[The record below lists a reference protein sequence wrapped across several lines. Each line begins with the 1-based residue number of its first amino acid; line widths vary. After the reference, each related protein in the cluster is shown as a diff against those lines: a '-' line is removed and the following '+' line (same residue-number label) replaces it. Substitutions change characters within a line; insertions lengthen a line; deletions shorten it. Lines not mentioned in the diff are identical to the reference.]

1 MTLQAPSRKHHK
13 NTPATRGCSPT
24 VICSPSKGSLAFCSR
39 LPSFVRMNAVEVRQ
53 LRSAL
58 RRHDCLHQ
66 AISFGVS
73 QLKTFDQ
80 IESVD
85 NIKAMMNTPKV
96 KASMF
101 ADANRDYFEDR
112 TKSLGAAIKLLALEL
127 KSINAGNWLESVLK
141 CKAGQRI
148 KFLRNNG
155 IMPPPLPMPHSL
167 HSDDG
172 KAFCRNLIKLEL
184 RFLLGNRAFIHKQ
197 KAQLPPR
204 IHA

>member
-13 NTPATRGCSPT
+13 NTPATRRCSPT

-39 LPSFVRMNAVEVRQ
+39 LPSFIRMNAIEVRQ
-53 LRSAL
+53 LRLAL
-58 RRHDCLHQ
+58 RLHDCLHQ

-73 QLKTFDQ
+73 QLRTFNQ

-85 NIKAMMNTPKV
+85 NIKAMMNTPKI
-96 KASMF
+96 KASML
-101 ADANRDYFEDR
+101 ADANRDYLKER
-112 TKSLGAAIKLLALEL
+112 ANSLGAAIKLLTLEL
-127 KSINAGNWLESVLK
+127 KSINAANLPKSVLK

-155 IMPPPLPMPHSL
+155 IMAQPLPMPHSL
-167 HSDDG
+167 HSDDD
-172 KAFCRNLIKLEL
+172 KAFYRNLIKLEL
-184 RFLLGNRAFIHKQ
+184 RFLLGNRASIHKQ